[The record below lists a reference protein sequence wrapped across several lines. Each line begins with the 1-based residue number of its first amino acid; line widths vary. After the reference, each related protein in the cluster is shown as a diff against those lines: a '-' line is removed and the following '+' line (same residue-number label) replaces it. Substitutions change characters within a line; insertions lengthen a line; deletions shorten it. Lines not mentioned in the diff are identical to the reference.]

1 MTWTRLCE
9 FNESHW
15 HWHGETNTMRQV
27 EQVEQQPSI
36 PYVVPKLCTRRMSC
50 HRSLNETQLDH
61 GKTAKCTRSPLSPS
75 CFKPPTIARTGRPW
89 IYCCLHCPT
98 LSCPVSSYCSILSLE
113 PCVPF
118 LPLSYS
124 CPRHLFSKPFVLCSQ
139 DGYN

>member
-98 LSCPVSSYCSILSLE
+98 LSCPVSSYCSILKSRAVCALFTSELFLSTSPVLE
-113 PCVPF
+113 A
-118 LPLSYS
+118 
-124 CPRHLFSKPFVLCSQ
+124 LCSLLPRRL
-139 DGYN
+139 